1 MHLIS
6 NSHSR
11 LTGYPNCYS
20 SVLQF
25 KLNLFNSTK
34 PSLRKQ
40 QTFGDVTKV
49 VHLSGKALVASQMSV
64 VFFSYA
70 KPGVFFLRKH
80 YRKIFKKIGVF
91 KCSFVVSF
99 FFSVLVFYLLSVLS
113 LVKGTGSRLSACS
126 LIKLLLSNLLLILSV
141 NNPTLIY
148 LSDLRVYFFDNIMT

>member
-11 LTGYPNCYS
+11 LPGYPNCYS

-64 VFFSYA
+64 VFLSYA
-70 KPGVFFLRKH
+70 KSGVFFFFLTLHKL
-80 YRKIFKKIGVF
+80 KKKIGVF
-91 KCSFVVSF
+91 KCSFTVSLLFSLGILF
-99 FFSVLVFYLLSVLS
+99 FKMF
-113 LVKGTGSRLSACS
+113 
-126 LIKLLLSNLLLILSV
+126 
-141 NNPTLIY
+141 
-148 LSDLRVYFFDNIMT
+148 

>member
-49 VHLSGKALVASQMSV
+49 DHLSGKALVASQMSV
-64 VFFSYA
+64 VFLSYA
-70 KPGVFFLRKH
+70 KPGVFFFFNIAQIK
-80 YRKIFKKIGVF
+80 KKIGVF
-91 KCSFVVSF
+91 KCSFTVSL
-99 FFSVLVFYLLSVLS
+99 FFSL
-113 LVKGTGSRLSACS
+113 G
-126 LIKLLLSNLLLILSV
+126 IL
-141 NNPTLIY
+141 
-148 LSDLRVYFFDNIMT
+148 FFKMF

>member
-49 VHLSGKALVASQMSV
+49 DHLSGKALVASQMSV
-64 VFFSYA
+64 VFLSYA
-70 KPGVFFLRKH
+70 KPGVFFFLTLHKLKKKSAFLNVVLR
-80 YRKIFKKIGVF
+80 FL
-91 KCSFVVSF
+91 C
-99 FFSVLVFYLLSVLS
+99 FSVLVFYFLKCFKFS
-113 LVKGTGSRLSACS
+113 
-126 LIKLLLSNLLLILSV
+126 
-141 NNPTLIY
+141 
-148 LSDLRVYFFDNIMT
+148 

>member
-40 QTFGDVTKV
+40 QTFDDVTKV
-49 VHLSGKALVASQMSV
+49 VHLSGKALVASQKSV

-70 KPGVFFLRKH
+70 KPGVSFFKEN
-80 YRKIFKKIGVF
+80 IAENFFKKSAF
-91 KCSFVVSF
+91 LNVVLWFLF
-99 FFSVLVFYLLSVLS
+99 FFSLGILFVN
-113 LVKGTGSRLSACS
+113 C
-126 LIKLLLSNLLLILSV
+126 IKFS
-141 NNPTLIY
+141 
-148 LSDLRVYFFDNIMT
+148 